1 MPSPGTDPE
10 WMLARM
16 TALSLVAQ
24 GTLERLILSGKLD
37 LADLDGIKQ
46 FALDLTVDLKAHS
59 SSGAQVAGERVEDE
73 VHAFFA
79 AMGYLQN
86 NNENEPG

>member
-16 TALSLVAQ
+16 TALSLVVQ

-46 FALDLTVDLKAHS
+46 FALNLTGDLKAHS

-79 AMGYLQN
+79 AMGYLREGN
-86 NNENEPG
+86 HDEPG